1 MDLDKQIIDK
11 YTNAMAQLTYD
22 NFRLSSVMENMEKE
36 NNNLNNKIKKLK
48 SDKIIGKKVIDILEE
63 KQEREEE

>member
-36 NNNLNNKIKKLK
+36 NDNLNNKIKKLQE
-48 SDKIIGKKVIDILEE
+48 DKAIGNKVKEILENEGE
-63 KQEREEE
+63 KVE